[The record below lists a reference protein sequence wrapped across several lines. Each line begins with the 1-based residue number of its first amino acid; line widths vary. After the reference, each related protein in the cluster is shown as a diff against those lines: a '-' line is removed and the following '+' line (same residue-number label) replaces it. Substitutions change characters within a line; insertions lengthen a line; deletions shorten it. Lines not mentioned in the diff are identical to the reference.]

1 MFRNTHDF
9 EKAMYIVLEVFNSDH
24 PSLNDP
30 KLTSIYDELEIGD
43 AVESCIRMNYI
54 EGLKANKTEAGT
66 YRFST
71 TGKPRVTLAGL
82 KFIEEHK

>member
-9 EKAMYIVLEVFNSDH
+9 EKAMCIVLEIFNSDH

-30 KLTSIYDELEIGD
+30 KLTSGYDELEIGD
-43 AVESCIRMNYI
+43 AVETCIRMNYI
-54 EGLKANKTEAGT
+54 EGLKANKTETGT
-66 YRFST
+66 YRFSAV
-71 TGKPRVTLAGL
+71 GNPRVTLAGL